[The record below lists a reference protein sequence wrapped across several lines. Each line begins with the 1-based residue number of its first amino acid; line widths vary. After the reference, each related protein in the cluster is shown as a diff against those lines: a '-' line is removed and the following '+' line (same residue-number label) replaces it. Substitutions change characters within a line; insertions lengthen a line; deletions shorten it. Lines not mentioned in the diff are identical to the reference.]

1 MMNVKKFFNLVEMIV
16 EDTVNEVL
24 SNDKDCK
31 NDKDSKNINFH
42 RSDIIAYVLNRVP
55 PRYVTGERGII
66 HNRINPVF
74 KYQEQTD
81 ILFLTYEA
89 IKIFSERRSTDPEI
103 PEIKMEDIS
112 GLMPYIMG
120 EILEESTLGI
130 IPDVEVA
137 LLYNNKPVEMMDMGW
152 KNPYISTTATK
163 GYYHFWPKYVE
174 SEMGKKDQVEFTL
187 KFSHEKCE
195 PQSIK
200 ITTKIS
206 KDNNPEKMQSIPL
219 VLLKLKKGVAT
230 DFLVI

>member
-1 MMNVKKFFNLVEMIV
+1 MKKFFNLVEMIV
-16 EDTVNEVL
+16 EDTVDEVL
-24 SNDKDCK
+24 AK
-31 NDKDSKNINFH
+31 DKDSKNINFH

-66 HNRINPVF
+66 HARIDPML

-89 IKIFSERRSTDPEI
+89 IKLFSERRSTDKEVTDVT
-103 PEIKMEDIS
+103 MENLS
-112 GLMPYIMG
+112 GLMPYLMG

-130 IPDVEVA
+130 IPNIEVT

-152 KNPYISTTATK
+152 KNPYIATTATR

-187 KFSHEKCE
+187 KFAHEKVE
-195 PQSIK
+195 PHSIQV
-200 ITTKIS
+200 ITKINKNS
-206 KDNNPEKMQSIPL
+206 NLEKMQSIPL
-219 VLLKLKKGVAT
+219 VLLKLKKGVAA

>member
-1 MMNVKKFFNLVEMIV
+1 MKKFFNLVEMIV
-16 EDTVNEVL
+16 EDTVDEVL
-24 SNDKDCK
+24 VK
-31 NDKDSKNINFH
+31 DKDSKNINFH

-66 HNRINPVF
+66 HARIDPML

-89 IKIFSERRSTDPEI
+89 IKLFSERRSTDKEVTDVT
-103 PEIKMEDIS
+103 MENLS
-112 GLMPYIMG
+112 GLMPYLMG

-130 IPDVEVA
+130 IPDIEVT

-152 KNPYISTTATK
+152 KNPYIATTATR
-163 GYYHFWPKYVE
+163 GYYHFWPKYIE

-187 KFSHEKCE
+187 KFAHEKVE
-195 PQSIK
+195 PHSIQV
-200 ITTKIS
+200 ITKINKNS
-206 KDNNPEKMQSIPL
+206 NLEKMQSIPL
-219 VLLKLKKGVAT
+219 VLLKLKKGVAA